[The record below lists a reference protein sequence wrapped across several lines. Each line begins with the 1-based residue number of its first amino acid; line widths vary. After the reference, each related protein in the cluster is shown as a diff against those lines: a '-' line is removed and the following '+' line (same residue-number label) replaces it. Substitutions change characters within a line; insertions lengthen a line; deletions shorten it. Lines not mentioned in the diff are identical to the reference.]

1 LRKLIRGDPHSTEHF
16 DLVDNEVEIFV
27 LHRKMSSKRLPSP
40 EVVQSQEAAF
50 IKHYDWLLRWALQFT
65 NHDRERAQDL
75 VQQVFAQFAV
85 AHTDLSAVQDIS
97 AYLYTTLRNTHLS
110 EVRLAGRSHGETRS
124 IVEYSVADAAL
135 DASDP
140 YALFQTQDQL
150 RRVCEYACLRKE
162 SSRAGSVLILRFF
175 HGYHISEIAAVLGG
189 TCQAVRQ
196 SLKLARHEARLYLEN
211 PGALRFI
218 GRTRNV
224 SVSCT
229 GTVCPAD
236 ELLAELRRAIFC
248 SCQGECLDNDSLRL
262 LYGERHIVAAD
273 NATLAHI
280 VSCAKCLDEINRKLD
295 LPLLAERHPAD
306 ALGPNN
312 NWRGGSGPSGTSGRS
327 DDSLQS
333 RRRVRSQNQEISSS
347 FLLKCRRRATEL
359 FEHHPRELCVSVNGH
374 VLGSQSVSS
383 RTSRLRLDV
392 AITEPLDFIE
402 VMGDERTRLLVMTID
417 PPPDGEPTQE
427 RRVLLSGGRYIEAS
441 FRHGHPWP
449 LLEVVYHDPNFTTEP
464 QLSAFDPDDAWTV
477 DSAGNPFGSAEGD
490 SSLEDYERDRVAG
503 TQLRV
508 LAPQSRASESQQA
521 VSLPP
526 KPSAKVTVLDLF
538 RGLTLLRRPFW
549 TRPAFIS
556 AVVSVVLIGVLLFL
570 WVNITPTVS
579 AANLLSRATALES
592 LHAGPD
598 LALHR
603 VVEMEERRHPGGEI
617 VNRGR
622 IEIWRS
628 GETGFTA
635 RRVYDAQ
642 GELIAGEWEGHSQ
655 AGGKYLRRIYRRD
668 QPQQIQ
674 AIPGNPQD
682 AIRNRQ
688 FWQLEPSARDYAA
701 LIGNIDAAHVSE
713 ATGTYVIDYK
723 SDHTETGLLEAT
735 LTLRKSDLHPVAQTL
750 LIKDAAGI
758 LECRL
763 TEHTLE
769 QPRLRYVNPATF
781 EPDAELVSSK
791 PNGAKTSK
799 RGVELE
805 SPKKHP
811 VVATAALEVE
821 LAYALDTF
829 RSRFGDQLSLTKT
842 SAELLEVKGVVDSEE
857 TRKEVLSALSHFSN
871 DPAVRIEISTVAE
884 VLAHQR
890 NQPNNVVQEFAASS
904 DAIPLYSELR
914 RYFAEQIDSG
924 APSDEVDKKVREL
937 AARVVGQSGRALG
950 HALELKQLTS
960 RFSDEQLNELTPS
973 ARAKWFSLVRNHAEA
988 LRREIASLRGELQ
1001 PILFNQN
1008 PTGET
1013 AGVEISSNASL
1024 LLSVEKLYR
1033 LVLAS
1038 DEAVR
1043 SAFAASSGTATG
1055 QLVKS
1060 SKFQIELTASEKLAE
1075 GIQQAAGRE

>member
-1 LRKLIRGDPHSTEHF
+1 
-16 DLVDNEVEIFV
+16 
-27 LHRKMSSKRLPSP
+27 MSSKRLPSP

-75 VQQVFAQFAV
+75 IQQVFAQFAV
-85 AHTDLSAVQDIS
+85 AHTDLSAVEDIS

-110 EVRLAGRSHGETRS
+110 EVRLASRSHCETRS

-135 DASDP
+135 GASDP

-150 RRVCEYACLRKE
+150 RRVCEYACLRKQ

-189 TCQAVRQ
+189 TCQSVRQ
-196 SLKLARHEARLYLEN
+196 SLKVARNEARLYLEN

-218 GRTRNV
+218 GRTQSV
-224 SVSCT
+224 SVSFT
-229 GTVCPAD
+229 GTVCSAD

-262 LYGERHIVAAD
+262 LYVERHIVAAD
-273 NATLAHI
+273 NMTLAHI
-280 VSCAKCLDEINRKLD
+280 VSCTKCLDEINRKLD

-333 RRRVRSQNQEISSS
+333 RRRVRNQNQEISSS

-374 VLGSQSVSS
+374 VLGSQSVNST
-383 RTSRLRLDV
+383 TSRLRLDV

-402 VMGDERTRLLVMTID
+402 VMGDERARLLVMTID

-427 RRVLLSGGRYIEAS
+427 RRVQLSEGRYIEAS
-441 FRHGHPWP
+441 FHHGHPWP
-449 LLEVVYHDPNFTTEP
+449 LLEVVYHDPNFTNEP
-464 QLSAFDPDDAWTV
+464 QLSVSAPDDAWTV
-477 DSAGNPFGSAEGD
+477 DSAGNPFGSVEGEG
-490 SSLEDYERDRVAG
+490 SLEDYERDRLTG
-503 TQLRV
+503 TQLRGLV
-508 LAPQSRASESQQA
+508 APQSPASESDQP

-526 KPSAKVTVLDLF
+526 KPSCKVSVLDLF
-538 RGLTLLRRPFW
+538 RGLTLLNRPFW
-549 TRPAFIS
+549 TRPAFVS
-556 AVVSVVLIGVLLFL
+556 AVVSVVLIAVLLFL

-579 AANLLSRATALES
+579 AANLLSRASALES
-592 LHAGPD
+592 LPAGPD

-603 VVEMEERRHPGGEI
+603 VVEMEERRRPGGEI
-617 VNRGR
+617 VNRSR

-635 RRVYDAQ
+635 RRVYDGQ
-642 GELIAGEWEGHSQ
+642 GELIAGEWEGYSQ
-655 AGGKYLRRIYRRD
+655 AGGKYLRRIYRLD
-668 QPQQIQ
+668 EPQQIQ
-674 AIPGNPQD
+674 AIAGNPQE

-750 LIKDAAGI
+750 LINDAAGI

-763 TEHTLE
+763 TEHSFE

-781 EPDAELVSSK
+781 EPDEELVSSRR
-791 PNGAKTSK
+791 NGANASK
-799 RGVELE
+799 RGVVLE

-821 LAYALDTF
+821 LAYALDRF

-842 SAELLEVKGVVDSEE
+842 SAELLQVKGVVDSEE

-871 DPAVRIEISTVAE
+871 DPAVRIEISTVGE
-884 VLAHQR
+884 VLARQR
-890 NQPNNVVQEFAASS
+890 NQANNVVQEFAASDDS
-904 DAIPLYSELR
+904 IPLYSELR
-914 RYFAEQIDSG
+914 RYFAAQLGPG
-924 APSDEVDKKVREL
+924 APSDQVDKKVREL

-950 HALELKQLTS
+950 HALELKQLIS
-960 RFSDEQLNELTPS
+960 RFSDEQLNDLTPS
-973 ARAKWFSLVRNHAEA
+973 ARAKLFSLVRNHAEA

-1008 PTGET
+1008 PRGEIG
-1013 AGVEISSNASL
+1013 GVEISSNASL
-1024 LLSVEKLYR
+1024 LLSVEKLHR

-1060 SKFQIELTASEKLAE
+1060 SKFQIELAASEKLAE
-1075 GIQQAAGRE
+1075 GIQQAARPE

>member
-1 LRKLIRGDPHSTEHF
+1 MPQTSAHF

-27 LHRKMSSKRLPSP
+27 LHPKMSSKRLPSP

-75 VQQVFAQFAV
+75 IQQTFAQFAL
-85 AHTDLSAVQDIS
+85 AHTDLSAVRDIS
-97 AYLYTTLRNTHLS
+97 AYLYITLRNTHLS

-135 DASDP
+135 GASDP
-140 YALFQTQDQL
+140 YGLFQTQDQL
-150 RRVCEYACLRKE
+150 RRVCEYACLRKQ

-196 SLKLARHEARLYLEN
+196 SLKVARNEARLYLEN

-218 GRTRNV
+218 GRTQSV
-224 SVSCT
+224 SVSVTGSVCT
-229 GTVCPAD
+229 AD
-236 ELLAELRRAIFC
+236 ELLAELRRAIFY
-248 SCQGECLDNDSLRL
+248 SCHGECLDNDSLRV
-262 LYGERHIVAAD
+262 LYVERHIVAAE

-280 VSCAKCLDEINRKLD
+280 VSCANCLDEINRKLD

-327 DDSLQS
+327 DDRPQS
-333 RRRVRSQNQEISSS
+333 RWRVRNQKQEISNS

-374 VLGSQSVSS
+374 VLGSQSVNST
-383 RTSRLRLDV
+383 TSRLRLDV

-427 RRVLLSGGRYIEAS
+427 RRVQLSEGRYIEAS
-441 FRHGHPWP
+441 LRHGHPWP
-449 LLEVVYHDPNFTTEP
+449 LLEVVYHDPNFTHES
-464 QLSAFDPDDAWTV
+464 QLSTLAPDDAWTV
-477 DSAGNPFGSAEGD
+477 DSAGNPFGSVEGD
-490 SSLEDYERDRVAG
+490 SSLEDFENDRLTG
-503 TQLRV
+503 TQLRG
-508 LAPQSRASESQQA
+508 LIAPQSRVSESEQA

-526 KPSAKVTVLDLF
+526 KPSRKVAVLNLF
-538 RGLTLLRRPFW
+538 RGLILLHRPFW
-549 TRPAFIS
+549 TRPGFVS
-556 AVVSVVLIGVLLFL
+556 AVVSLVLISVLLFL
-570 WVNITPTVS
+570 WVNGTPTVT
-579 AANLLSRATALES
+579 AANLLNRASALES
-592 LHAGPD
+592 LPAGPG
-598 LALHR
+598 LAIHR
-603 VVEMEERRHPGGEI
+603 VVELEQRRLPGGEI
-617 VNRGR
+617 VNRSR

-628 GETGFTA
+628 GETGLTA
-635 RRVYDAQ
+635 RRVYDGR

-655 AGGKYLRRIYRRD
+655 TGGKYLRRIYRRG

-674 AIPGNPQD
+674 AIAGNPQE
-682 AIRNRQ
+682 AIHNHQ
-688 FWQLEPSARDYAA
+688 FWQLEPSARAYVAV
-701 LIGNIDAAHVSE
+701 IGSVDAGHVSE
-713 ATGTYVIDYK
+713 AADTYVIDYK
-723 SDHTETGLLEAT
+723 SDQTGSELLQAT
-735 LTLRKSDLHPVAQTL
+735 LTLRKSDLHPVAQTF
-750 LIKDAAGI
+750 LINDTAGI

-763 TEHTLE
+763 LEHSFE

-781 EPDAELVSSK
+781 EPDEELVSSK
-791 PNGAKTSK
+791 SNRANAGK
-799 RGVELE
+799 RGVDLE

-821 LAYALDTF
+821 LAYALDKF
-829 RSRFGDQLSLTKT
+829 RTRFGDQLSLTKT
-842 SAELLEVKGVVDSEE
+842 AAQLLEVKGVVDSEE
-857 TRKEVLSALSHFSN
+857 TRKEVLSALANFSS

-884 VLAHQR
+884 VLIRQR
-890 NQPNNVVQEFAASS
+890 NRPNNVVQEFAAS
-904 DAIPLYSELR
+904 DDTIPLYSELR
-914 RYFAEQIDSG
+914 RYFAEQLGPG
-924 APSDEVDKKVREL
+924 APSDQVDKKVREL
-937 AARVVGQSGRALG
+937 ATRVVGQSGRALG
-950 HALELKQLTS
+950 HALELKQLTARLS
-960 RFSDEQLNELTPS
+960 EEQLNELTPS
-973 ARAKWFSLVRNHAEA
+973 KRAKFFTLVRNHAEA

-1001 PILFNQN
+1001 PIFFNQI
-1008 PTGET
+1008 PAAER
-1013 AGVEISSNASL
+1013 ADVEISSNASL
-1024 LLSVEKLYR
+1024 LLSVERLNK

-1043 SAFAASSGTATG
+1043 SAFASSSGTATG

-1060 SKFQIELTASEKLAE
+1060 SKFQTELATSEKLAQ
-1075 GIQQAAGRE
+1075 GIQQAAMRE